1 MSSVAAVCARSAGVR
16 EPIGRMAVP
25 SATRSVR
32 APIQAS
38 RLTPSEPQASETQT
52 ESNPTASARSASA
65 TGSGEPF
72 VR

>member
-1 MSSVAAVCARSAGVR
+1 MAAVCARSAGVR
-16 EPIGRMAVP
+16 EPMGRMAVP
-25 SATRSVR
+25 SVMRSVR

-38 RLTPSEPQASETQT
+38 TLTPSLPQASDTQT

-65 TGSGEPF
+65 TGSGESF